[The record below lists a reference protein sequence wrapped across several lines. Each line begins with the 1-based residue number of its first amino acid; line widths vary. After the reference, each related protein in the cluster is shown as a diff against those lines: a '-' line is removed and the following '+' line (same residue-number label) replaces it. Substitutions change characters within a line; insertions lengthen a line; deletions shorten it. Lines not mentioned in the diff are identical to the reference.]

1 MNLVMFK
8 NMKTVNQP
16 FRLISLNSKIFT
28 IKIVVG
34 NVKNEEEEDK

>member
-28 IKIVVG
+28 IKIVG